1 MKDFLLSLKQA
12 FIFVGTVIGAGF
24 ATGEEIK
31 VYFASCNLFTVVFS
45 ALIFS
50 LLFVLISY
58 VSSLNL
64 VKNKGRLSIVSRYAT
79 LSALL
84 ISIMA
89 MSGASEG
96 LLYSMTGI
104 KGGGIATFVVC
115 YACTLKD
122 GKWLGIVNYI
132 AVPLIVVL
140 VVAIFVKVDTGI
152 DNSGNFGFISGIGYA
167 CMNIFCAGVNISKQG
182 GASGKKL
189 VVSGVFTFVVL
200 TVLMV
205 AIKVSING
213 AVGSLPLV
221 GVASGVGL
229 KKIAELVVYLAIF
242 TTMLGNLSASVYEVK
257 SIVKSRV
264 YTFTFLSFV
273 ALVGIFIGFTNIV
286 TFGYPVISFW
296 GVIYVIY
303 TLILLVFRRKFLFN
317 KGDYSVHT
325 TG

>member
-31 VYFASCNLFTVVFS
+31 VYFGSCNLFTVVFS

-64 VKNKGRLSIVSRYAT
+64 VKNRGRLGVISRYAT

-115 YACTLKD
+115 YACAIQD

-152 DNSGNFGFISGIGYA
+152 DNSGNFGFVSGIGYA
-167 CMNIFCAGVNISKQG
+167 CMNIFCAGVNISKHG

-189 VVSGVFTFVVL
+189 IVSGVFTFVIF
-200 TVLMV
+200 TVLML
-205 AIKVSING
+205 AIKISING
-213 AVGSLPLV
+213 AVGSMPLV
-221 GVASGVGL
+221 SIASGVGL

-242 TTMLGNLSASVYEVK
+242 TTMLGNLSVAVNEVK
-257 SIVKSRV
+257 DIVKSRV

-273 ALVGIFIGFTNIV
+273 VLTGIFIGFTNIV
-286 TFGYPVISFW
+286 TVGYPIISLF
-296 GVIYVIY
+296 GIIY
-303 TLILLVFRRKFLFN
+303 TVYAFVLLVFRRKFLFD
-317 KGDYSVHT
+317 KGNYSVHT